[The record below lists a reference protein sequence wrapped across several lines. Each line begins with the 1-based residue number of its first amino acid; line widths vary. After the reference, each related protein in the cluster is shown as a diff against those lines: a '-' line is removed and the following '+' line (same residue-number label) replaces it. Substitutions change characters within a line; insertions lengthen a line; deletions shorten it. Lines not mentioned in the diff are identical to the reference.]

1 MYIKKNLEFMIKS
14 KKISIRRVS
23 KDSGVSIKTL
33 SYLLN
38 KPSTRIS
45 LNSINKLS
53 QYFEVN
59 LDDFVNKDISKS
71 NEGTI

>member
-1 MYIKKNLEFMIKS
+1 MIKS